1 MIVFLAA
8 GAKTEKILPG
18 SVMVLSNG
26 EGVFH
31 LHLREDEETTGWGGG
46 KTQRGIICG
55 QDSHLQ
61 RSCKF

>member
-31 LHLREDEETTGWGGG
+31 LHLREDEETTGWGGEDIE
-46 KTQRGIICG
+46 RNNLWAG
-55 QDSHLQ
+55 QP
-61 RSCKF
+61 FAEVM